1 MDKTF
6 FIGISM
12 RTLEELIPLA
22 RFPIGGD
29 KEFAE
34 ELYDSLK
41 GSATGLDESPLLMEW
56 TEEQS
61 GLPQNLCLRACSLKD
76 MAHNCEL
83 ITKALFRKHTLR

>member
-1 MDKTF
+1 MHKTF

-12 RTLEELIPLA
+12 RAPEELIPLA
-22 RFPIGGD
+22 RFPIGDD

-41 GSATGLDESPLLMEW
+41 GSTTGLNESPLLMEW
-56 TEEQS
+56 TEEQL
-61 GLPQNLCLRACSLKD
+61 GLPQNLCLKACSLKD
-76 MAHNCEL
+76 VAHNCEV